1 MGIRK
6 FKRQTYGR
14 EYIDKTKLKR
24 EIKQDVGR
32 MVKEK
37 IENELYIR
45 GENTFKLYLL
55 ITLEYLSYKRGYKK
69 KSLEHF
75 LEFAKS
81 RFIAITDNTDN
92 KEVGFSI
99 KDLKET
105 IEQETGLNLEDFKI
119 EDDEVL

>member
-6 FKRQTYGR
+6 FKRQMYGR

-37 IENELYIR
+37 IENELYIQ

-69 KSLEHF
+69 SLEHF
-75 LEFAKS
+75 LDFAKS
-81 RFIAITDNTDN
+81 RFIAITDNADN

-105 IEQETGLNLEDFKI
+105 IELETGLNLSDFKI
-119 EDDEVL
+119 DEEAVW